1 MERLK
6 RCLLKK
12 PSVND
17 LEDGLE
23 SPEEC
28 TERWTSIRI
37 IYYTMF
43 LMSLGFSIILTGVW
57 PYLDKL
63 DPLAG
68 KEFLGWIVGANPV
81 GQMIFSPLVGWWG
94 NRLGSIRL
102 PLLCSL
108 ALFSIASGIYSCLEL
123 FTTHQK
129 YWMLYS
135 RFLIGVSSSS
145 VAVCRS
151 YLSAATKI
159 KERTS
164 AVSMVSLAQTL
175 GFIVGPVLQGAVTMF
190 GENGYPLLR
199 NRLHLNM
206 YTATGWIN
214 VLMGI
219 LNFCLFLPFVF
230 KEKRIAAREAMI
242 KQGMQSE
249 KEAWKSM
256 KPDYLSAWTLIFA
269 FFILVFNFV
278 FLETL
283 ATPLTM
289 DMFAWTKAEALYYM
303 AWIMAVGA
311 VLASGVF
318 LMIGPLCKRIPEQ
331 HVLLWGGFFLMV
343 LGRAVYIPMSDQP
356 PKLAIVENVTATLF
370 QAEDPNWKGVY
381 GSNFT
386 DVQSDMFRVDLDYK
400 GPAFVD
406 RVSNLSDTVSSK
418 DLLGCPSTQEWC
430 KTTRGMTIFQFLLG
444 YAFTAIGYP
453 IGVTLITTIFSKVL
467 GPRPQ
472 GTWMGLMTGSGCMSR
487 ALGPVFLSTIY
498 TKYGLYWTFG
508 STAVMM
514 AITMLWLWHMR
525 QRLAP
530 ASYESKDSR
539 EDELATINFKQ
550 EDSTANQQEH
560 DRKRIS
566 HDLVDS

>member
-1 MERLK
+1 
-6 RCLLKK
+6 
-12 PSVND
+12 
-17 LEDGLE
+17 
-23 SPEEC
+23 
-28 TERWTSIRI
+28 
-37 IYYTMF
+37 
-43 LMSLGFSIILTGVW
+43 
-57 PYLDKL
+57 
-63 DPLAG
+63 
-68 KEFLGWIVGANPV
+68 
-81 GQMIFSPLVGWWG
+81 
-94 NRLGSIRL
+94 
-102 PLLCSL
+102 
-108 ALFSIASGIYSCLEL
+108 
-123 FTTHQK
+123 
-129 YWMLYS
+129 
-135 RFLIGVSSSS
+135 
-145 VAVCRS
+145 
-151 YLSAATKI
+151 
-159 KERTS
+159 
-164 AVSMVSLAQTL
+164 
-175 GFIVGPVLQGAVTMF
+175 
-190 GENGYPLLR
+190 
-199 NRLHLNM
+199 
-206 YTATGWIN
+206 
-214 VLMGI
+214 
-219 LNFCLFLPFVF
+219 
-230 KEKRIAAREAMI
+230 MI

-386 DVQSDMFRVDLDYK
+386 DVQSDMVRVDLDYK

-560 DRKRIS
+560 DRTVMERLENWFRPRQKLKDRQSMLETDEEYCESDNISLALFAGDGFNEWKSISNNGLNFIADRALEGLVSLSRLDISQNRITNLPPELFS
-566 HDLVDS
+566 EAKHIEEIYLQNNSLNVLAPGIFTDLQQLHILDLSNNELTSEWINPSTFKGLLRLILLDLTTSSKPSQ

>member
-6 RCLLKK
+6 RCISKK
-12 PSVND
+12 PSAND

-23 SPEEC
+23 SPEEY

-123 FTTHQK
+123 FATHQK

-249 KEAWKSM
+249 KEAWKSI

-356 PKLAIVENVTATLF
+356 PKLALAENVTTTLL
-370 QAEDPNWKGVY
+370 ADDPNWKGVY

-386 DVQSDMFRVDLDYK
+386 DVRSDMIRVDLDYK
-400 GPAFVD
+400 GPAFIEP
-406 RVSNLSDTVSSK
+406 VSNISDMDYVK

-430 KTTRGMTIFQFLLG
+430 KTTQ
-444 YAFTAIGYP
+444 
-453 IGVTLITTIFSKVL
+453 VL

-472 GTWMGLMTGSGCMSR
+472 GTWMGMMTGSGCMSR

-514 AITMLWLWHMR
+514 AVTMLWLWHMR

-530 ASYESKDSR
+530 ASYGTKDLR
-539 EDELATINFKQ
+539 GDELVTINFKQ
-550 EDSTANQQEH
+550 EDVDSTANQQDH
-560 DRKRIS
+560 DGRRNS
-566 HDLVDS
+566 HDLVDT

>member
-6 RCLLKK
+6 RCISKK
-12 PSVND
+12 PSAND

-23 SPEEC
+23 SPEEY

-123 FTTHQK
+123 FATHQK

-249 KEAWKSM
+249 KEAWKSI

-356 PKLAIVENVTATLF
+356 PKLALAENVTTTLL
-370 QAEDPNWKGVY
+370 ADDPNWKGVY

-386 DVQSDMFRVDLDYK
+386 DVRSDMIRVDLDYK
-400 GPAFVD
+400 GPAFIEP
-406 RVSNLSDTVSSK
+406 VSNISDMDYVK

-430 KTTRGMTIFQFLLG
+430 KTTQGMTIFQFLLG

-472 GTWMGLMTGSGCMSR
+472 GTWMGMMTGSGCMSR

-514 AITMLWLWHMR
+514 A
-525 QRLAP
+525 
-530 ASYESKDSR
+530 
-539 EDELATINFKQ
+539 ATISSCFVW
-550 EDSTANQQEH
+550 D
-560 DRKRIS
+560 
-566 HDLVDS
+566 